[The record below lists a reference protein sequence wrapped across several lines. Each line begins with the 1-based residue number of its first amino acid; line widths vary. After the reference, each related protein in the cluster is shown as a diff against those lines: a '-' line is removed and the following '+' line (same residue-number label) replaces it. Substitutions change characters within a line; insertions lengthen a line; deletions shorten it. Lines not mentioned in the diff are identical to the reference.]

1 MYFELISLLLLLLI
15 SNILPFYICIIFDIV
30 SFTTLK
36 TIFKYRSLFLVVVV
50 VVVVVGRTRFLSYL

>member
-1 MYFELISLLLLLLI
+1 MYFELISLLLLLLLI

-50 VVVVVGRTRFLSYL
+50 GRTRFLSYL